1 MNNEVNKQYIQR
13 RYNRKKNACH
23 WKLGMEQML
32 QYPFWFIL
40 IVPIAVLT
48 VFIWLNMDF
57 VYILLDVPKII
68 LPIYTIII
76 KVFGVSIPILLV
88 WGLIDVIGTLTA
100 RKDEATIQMV
110 FMEKEL
116 RNGSPILMCKR
127 KDKKTGVTVREWY
140 SPIPMKL
147 WVVRQNEIADAMS
160 IHFVENFRY
169 GGKSNGNRI
178 IMHSAEGREPL
189 TKESPVYDM
198 DLEKDMEM
206 MDDTDRI

>member
-1 MNNEVNKQYIQR
+1 MNNEVNKQYTQR
-13 RYNRKKNACH
+13 RYNKKKNACH

-32 QYPFWFIL
+32 YYPLLLFL
-40 IVPIAVLT
+40 IVPIVVLT
-48 VFIWLNMDF
+48 MFIWLNMDSVF
-57 VYILLDVPKII
+57 ILLDVPEII
-68 LPIYTIII
+68 RPIYTIIM
-76 KVFGVSIPILLV
+76 KVFGVLIPILLV
-88 WGLIDVIGTLTA
+88 WGLIDLIGTLTA
-100 RKDEATIQMV
+100 REDEADIQMG
-110 FMEKEL
+110 FKDMDL
-116 RNGSPILMCKR
+116 RNGSPILMYKR

-147 WVVRQNEIADAMS
+147 WVACQNDIADAMT
-160 IHFVENFRY
+160 IHFVENFKY

-178 IMHSAEGREPL
+178 VMHSAEGREPL